1 MPPIFRF
8 LNYRIEKKKS
18 KNLLPPKK
26 TSVLWDPTPPS
37 NPKKKIPIS
46 CPPLP
51 YNFTG
56 IALTRPGHQRN
67 I

>member
-8 LNYRIEKKKS
+8 LNYRKKKS

-26 TSVLWDPTPPS
+26 TSVLWDPTPPTQR
-37 NPKKKIPIS
+37 KKYQLAVHPFHII
-46 CPPLP
+46 
-51 YNFTG
+51 FTG